1 MGGSLRDRI
10 LNRRSH
16 DYDIAVGG
24 DVGAFAKKVAQ
35 ELGVRVVEIGK
46 ADKAVYR
53 VVSGD
58 RVFDFSPIRG
68 QTIQDDLK
76 ARDFT
81 INGLGLDLSSETLV
95 DPVGGLDDIRS
106 GTIRLISQEAISA
119 DPLRM
124 LRAFRLAAVLGFEIM
139 PQTLSLIEEHVEL
152 TGHSASERIRAELFG
167 MSEAEKSFPALKQ
180 MSETGLL
187 MKVIPELEPSRNCPP
202 ADQGENVFEH
212 AMRTYEEM
220 ETLLSEYSTIWPDHA
235 EPIRRYLKTEN
246 RKILL
251 KWAALLH
258 DLGKPE
264 TCHVDATGR
273 LRYLTHEEKGALLAG
288 NVCLRLRMS
297 GQERSYVELLVG
309 NHLHPLHLF
318 DARQRGTLSTRG
330 LVRFVR
336 KYEDHVIGLL
346 VHSMADQ
353 RAKATYTDELEKAY
367 VDFFNEIFCRYF
379 KDFKPTMREP
389 RLITG
394 KDLIEHFGLTPSK
407 LFKKL
412 LQKVED
418 ARVNQ
423 EILTRAD
430 ALKLVA
436 KLLELEGD
444 AGIEPA
450 ANPDD

>member
-1 MGGSLRDRI
+1 
-10 LNRRSH
+10 
-16 DYDIAVGG
+16 VGG

-76 ARDFT
+76 GRDFT
-81 INGLGLDLSSETLV
+81 INGLGFDLSSETLV

-106 GTIRLISQEAISA
+106 GTIRLISEEAISA

-124 LRAFRLAAVLGFEIM
+124 LRAFRLAAVLGFQII
-139 PQTLSLIEEHVEL
+139 PQTLSIIKEHVGL
-152 TGHSASERIRAELFG
+152 AGHSAEERIRAELFG
-167 MSEAEKSFPALKQ
+167 MAEAEKSFPFLKQ
-180 MSETGLL
+180 MFETGLL
-187 MKVIPELEPSRNCPP
+187 MKLIPELEPSYDCPP

-212 AMRTYEEM
+212 IMRTYEEM
-220 ETLLSEYSTIWPDHA
+220 ETLLREYPTIWPDYV
-235 EPIRRYLKTEN
+235 EQIRSYLTKEN
-246 RKILL
+246 RKVLL

-258 DLGKPE
+258 DLGKPA
-264 TCHVDATGR
+264 TRSIDATGR
-273 LRYLTHEEKGALLAG
+273 LRYLAHEEKGTLLAG

-336 KYEDHVIGLL
+336 KHEDHIIGLL
-346 VHSMADQ
+346 FHSMADQ
-353 RAKATYTDELEKAY
+353 RAKATCTAESGKAY
-367 VDFFNEIFCRYF
+367 AGFLNEILSRYF
-379 KDFKPTMREP
+379 REFKPTMKEP

-394 KDLIEHFGLTPSK
+394 KDLIEHFGLKPSE
-407 LFKKL
+407 LFKTL

-418 ARVNQ
+418 ARVSQ
-423 EILTRAD
+423 EILSRDD

-436 KLLELEGD
+436 RLLELEGD
-444 AGIEPA
+444 ARVESA
-450 ANPDD
+450 AKPND